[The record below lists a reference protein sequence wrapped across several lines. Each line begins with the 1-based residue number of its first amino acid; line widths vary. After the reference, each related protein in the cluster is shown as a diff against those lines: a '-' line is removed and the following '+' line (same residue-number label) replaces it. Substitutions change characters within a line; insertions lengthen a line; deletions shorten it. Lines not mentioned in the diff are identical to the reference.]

1 MEWDGK
7 CKGKFLVMFRGI
19 EKEWNERG
27 IKRKMNGKFSK
38 ILEGM
43 ESGMEWNGKWKGN
56 FLYLF

>member
-27 IKRKMNGKFSK
+27 MKEEWK
-38 ILEGM
+38 I
-43 ESGMEWNGKWKGN
+43 
-56 FLYLF
+56 F